1 MPNACAC
8 PATSPKHAGPGRLAR
23 RLQGRGSA
31 HMRCGSQHA
40 RARCRPHQPV
50 TPCHRPEGT
59 GADTEYRR
67 NAPPNTC
74 FSPRL
79 GVSTESSAEEP
90 VRACRRARARATSS
104 GARCSRA
111 TASRPARRC
120 GHRSRARRWSP
131 PCCGPCA
138 VSHTCPCA
146 NKFVMPSYWPGPRI
160 VLQVRRAASTGG
172 RYERR
177 GQGSGQR
184 AGAR

>member
-1 MPNACAC
+1 MRA
-8 PATSPKHAGPGRLAR
+8 HAP
-23 RLQGRGSA
+23 
-31 HMRCGSQHA
+31 
-40 RARCRPHQPV
+40 PH
-50 TPCHRPEGT
+50 
-59 GADTEYRR
+59 RR
-67 NAPPNTC
+67 NTPVLGVWRDVCKAAAQRTCDAALSTPERAAARTSRSRHVIDQEELERTPNTEETLLPNTC